1 MATVAIEHGLSGP
14 TATKDIDP
22 TGTGLSP
29 QAAAFIAANCSPFT
43 NPRDMPA
50 EPRVPDPH
58 ETGNTETMFIWQ
70 AIEIP
75 VVSMSN
81 SQGDQFIFTNA
92 DPLAPM
98 PFGYALT
105 ETQGGDSARMTPNEW
120 AAEFERRGAAD
131 MIYKFRSLA
140 AQSKKYRV
148 VGHGL
153 KAWVG
158 KSTTISRGHIKAGQ
172 YDASTTVNFNAE
184 YTGSS
189 TRVNY
194 KQWTLGNEELQPY
207 LGLQGCSLTTNSI
220 LPLRASIDG
229 ATEQELGFLAAD
241 EGATVRWTDSNG
253 FKFQNTKDR
262 GYISINKVGWPKTN
276 MIGNMPC
283 EGLESDLTST
293 WKKLVAP
300 SAGAKRFDPIFNGTT
315 LINSV
320 TPTDPFYAF
329 MSAYKLG
336 TNCSSS
342 NRQTYTAL
350 PSNPGATAAIAQ
362 NFYNNSLEQIYE
374 GVGVQGLFAQYANDE
389 DKQFG
394 KGLYIDIRGVDTTAT
409 ITVQVCWH
417 IEYIPKSFEPWS
429 GTPSP
434 VDVRFDELAAMAKN
448 KAAFPIVVKGHS
460 FFSSLKSAFVKATSA
475 FGKVFAVAAPIAQT
489 VLSQIPDPRA
499 KALSMGLATF
509 SSFLQPKRQ
518 RFELEEDAAYAD

>member
-43 NPRDMPA
+43 NPRDMPV

-70 AIEIP
+70 AMEIP
-75 VVSMSN
+75 VVTMSN
-81 SQGDQFIFTNA
+81 NQGDQFIFSNA

-98 PFGYALT
+98 PLGYALA
-105 ETQGGDSARMTPNEW
+105 ENQGVEAARMTPNEW
-120 AAEFERRGAAD
+120 AAEFERRGAQD

-158 KSTTISRGHIKAGQ
+158 KSTTVSRGHIKAGQ
-172 YDASTTVNFNAE
+172 YDASTTTNYNAE
-184 YTGSS
+184 YLGSAG
-189 TRVNY
+189 RANY
-194 KQWTLGNEELQPY
+194 KQWTLGNEEVQPY
-207 LGLQGCSLTTNSI
+207 LGLQGCSLFTSAIT
-220 LPLRASIDG
+220 PLRASIDG

-253 FKFQNTKDR
+253 FKFQPTKDR
-262 GYISINKVGWPKTN
+262 GYIAINKVGWPKTN
-276 MIGNMPC
+276 MVGNLPC
-283 EGLESDLTST
+283 EGLETDVTSS
-293 WKKLVAP
+293 WKKIVAP
-300 SAGAKRFDPIFNGTT
+300 VAGSKRFDPVFNGLT
-315 LINSV
+315 IVQNV
-320 TPTDPFYAF
+320 TPADSFYAF

-336 TNCSSS
+336 TNVSSS
-342 NRQTYTAL
+342 NRTNYLSVPSTTASL
-350 PSNPGATAAIAQ
+350 SIAQ
-362 NFYNNSLEQIYE
+362 NFYNNSLENIYE
-374 GVGVQGLFAQYANDE
+374 GQNIQGLFAQYCADE

-394 KGLYIDIRGVDTTAT
+394 KGLYIDVRGVDPTAT

-460 FFSSLKSAFVKATSA
+460 FFSSLKSAFIKATSA

-499 KALSMGLATF
+499 KALSMGLASF

-518 RFELEEDAAYAD
+518 RFEMEEDAAYAE